1 MVVRGHAAAFARR
14 PGRAGALPD
23 TVPRGLSVLVVDDDP
38 AGLERACALLE
49 RCGATAQAAVD
60 GVQGVALARVHDFDL
75 ILMDLQMPVL
85 DGLAATMQIRA
96 REKARSRPRAPV
108 LAYTSVALGDDLLR
122 SCGIDGVL
130 TKPCSVNA
138 LGECLRRWCD
148 LDAGSL
154 RGAPAGERVCGHCA
168 ERPSPRR
175 HARHPATLGRVGAGA
190 DPLPLEAA
198 A

>member
-1 MVVRGHAAAFARR
+1 MGSVYRNTSPRSRLGWVAALRARLEWSFGDT
-14 PGRAGALPD
+14 PPHSLDGPAAPPALPD

-38 AGLERACALLE
+38 ADLECACALLE
-49 RCGATAQAAVD
+49 GCGASAQAAVD

-108 LAYTSVALGDDLLR
+108 LAYTAVALGDDLLR

-130 TKPCSVNA
+130 VKPCSVDA

-154 RGAPAGERVCGHCA
+154 RGAPAG
-168 ERPSPRR
+168 
-175 HARHPATLGRVGAGA
+175 LGVRA
-190 DPLPLEAA
+190 LR
-198 A
+198 